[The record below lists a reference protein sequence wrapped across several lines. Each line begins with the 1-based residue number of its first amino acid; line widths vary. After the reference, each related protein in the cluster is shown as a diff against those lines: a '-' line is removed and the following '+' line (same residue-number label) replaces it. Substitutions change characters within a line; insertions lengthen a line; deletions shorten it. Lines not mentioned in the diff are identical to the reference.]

1 MTHDDMF
8 QTLADPTRRRV
19 IAALKRGEQS
29 VSEVVKAVGIH
40 QSGVSRHLAILSA
53 AGFVTVRNDGAKRY
67 YTLRSQP
74 FRELVA
80 WLKRYAHVWE
90 RRQYVRITR
99 RKAVR
104 NSP

>member
-29 VSEVVKAVGIH
+29 VGDIVGAVGIH

-53 AGFVTVRNDGAKRY
+53 AGFVTVRNDGAKRFY
-67 YTLRSQP
+67 ALRPQP
-74 FRELVA
+74 FRELA
-80 WLKRYAHVWE
+80 GWLARYTHVWE
-90 RRQYVRITR
+90 RRKYIRITR
-99 RKAVR
+99 RKAPR
-104 NSP
+104 